1 MLCLFLSLFCSLGPA
16 SAELAHAAPTV
27 ALDYGTFRGKFD
39 GNLST
44 FLGVP
49 FARPVVR
56 FTTPKLPTKLQGIQ
70 DVTKFSPACPQ
81 QFLPAPFPLPPF
93 PVPPMSEDCLKLNI
107 FVPTSTEPHSKLPV
121 LFWIFGG
128 GFEIGNAPDTE
139 MRPLVERSILN
150 GEPIIVVT
158 PNYRVSAWGFLAG
171 KEADTA
177 GISNLGLQDQ
187 IFALEWVHRQIAAF
201 GGDPNRVVIGGPSAG
216 AISAALLLLPNKRFN
231 PTSLFRGAFLLSGSP
246 PTASTVADGQ
256 PAYNELV
263 TANNCTEAKDTLE
276 CLRRIPF
283 DDFKA
288 TVDNTTNL
296 FSFTSVQ
303 NVWRPRVDGNLIIQN
318 PLLSVAQGKT
328 AKVAVITGDADDE
341 GTVFALSSANI
352 TTSDEFV
359 GYVQSIFF
367 PKATP
372 AEIAHL
378 AALYPNDPTQGSP
391 FDTGLANQ
399 LTPQFKRM
407 AAFQGDYQFIGARRF
422 LLEHISK
429 RQNVWSWVT
438 KRAKDTPIIGAAH
451 GSDVPIWFPTEITN
465 STDFVPVDALINFI
479 NTLDPNHSAGTHR
492 KPAAVFWPR
501 WNNLISDGSPSLLTL
516 TDPAGINIT
525 SENFRVEAIQF
536 LNNLL
541 LKEAEVTA

>member
-1 MLCLFLSLFCSLGPA
+1 MLFFFLPLLCFLSTAIAG
-16 SAELAHAAPTV
+16 LAHAAPTV

-39 GNLST
+39 GNLSVT

-49 FARPVVR
+49 FARPAVR
-56 FTTPKLPTKLQGIQ
+56 FTTPKLPTKLHGIQ
-70 DVTKFSPACPQ
+70 NATEFSPACPQ
-81 QFLPAPFPLPPF
+81 QLLPAPF
-93 PVPPMSEDCLKLNI
+93 PVPPMSEDCLKLNV
-107 FVPTSTEPHSKLPV
+107 FAPASAKPHSKLPV

-128 GFEIGNAPDTE
+128 GFEIGNAADTE

-171 KEADTA
+171 KEAQNA
-177 GISNLGLQDQ
+177 GISNLGLRDQ

-201 GGDPNRVVIGGPSAG
+201 GGDPSRVVIGGPSAG
-216 AISAALLLLPNKRFN
+216 AISASLLLLPNKRFN

-246 PTASTVADGQ
+246 FSTGTVADGQ
-256 PAYNELV
+256 STYNELLA
-263 TANNCTEAKDTLE
+263 ANNCSEAKDTLD
-276 CLRRIPF
+276 CLRRVPF

-296 FSFTSVQ
+296 LSYTSLQ
-303 NVWRPRVDGNLIIQN
+303 NVWRPRIDGDVIIRD

-328 AKVAVITGDADDE
+328 AKVAVMTGDADDE
-341 GTVFALSSANI
+341 GTTFAFSSTNI
-352 TTSDEFV
+352 TTNDEFV

-378 AALYPNDPTQGSP
+378 ATLYPDDPTQGAP
-391 FDTGLANQ
+391 FDTGLENQ

-407 AAFQGDYQFIGARRF
+407 AAFQGDYLFTGARRF

-429 RQNVWSWVT
+429 RQNVWSWLN
-438 KRAKDTPIIGAAH
+438 KRGKDTPVTGAGHAE
-451 GSDVPIWFPTEITN
+451 DVPIWFPEEITS
-465 STDFVPVDALINFI
+465 STDFVPVDALINFV
-479 NTLDPNHSAGTHR
+479 NTLDPNHSGATHR

-501 WNNLISDGSPSLLTL
+501 WNNLTSDGSPSLLTL
-516 TDPAGINIT
+516 TDSAGINVT
-525 SENFRVEAIQF
+525 SENFRVEAIKF
-536 LNNLL
+536 LYNLL
-541 LKEAEVTA
+541 LKEAEATA